1 MREYLVTLLLAAAL
15 CYVVT
20 PFVRSLAIKVGAVAQ
35 IRTRD
40 IHTTPTPRWGG
51 LAMWIAMAL
60 TFAMVNHLSLVG
72 KSFGRESLGI
82 FLAATL
88 LVAIGLVDDRFEL
101 DALTKL
107 AGQAL
112 AAGIL
117 LIFGIQV
124 LWLPINGVITLPPSI
139 GQLVTVMIVLV
150 TINAVNFIDGL
161 DGLAAGI
168 GAISGAAF
176 FAFAYLLAVI
186 YGFSRAGAP
195 SLITAVIIGVCI
207 GFLPHNVHPAK
218 IFMGDSGSMFLG
230 LLLAASA
237 ITLTGQIDPNAISAE
252 KLGPTLLPLMLPLA
266 VLAIPL
272 IDLFSAIFRRL
283 RAGQSPFSSDK
294 EHMHH
299 RILRAGNS
307 HLRTTLIMYLW
318 TATIAFPVV
327 VSAFAQLWVAAIVA
341 GAMLAFTLYYSKS
354 GVGVS
359 AKATKSRRTTS
370 NGSTRSH
377 IYRRHYRHW
386 NIWIC
391 QRTSRFKWSTPCSSC
406 CLDLFFGSYP
416 RLKDFT

>member
-20 PFVRSLAIKVGAVAQ
+20 PFVRTLALKFGAVAQ

-139 GQLVTVMIVLV
+139 GHLVTVMIVLV

-168 GAISGAAF
+168 VAISGAAF

-207 GFLPHNVHPAK
+207 GFLPHNAHPAK

-341 GAMLAFTLYYSKS
+341 GAMLAFTMYYSKS
-354 GVGVS
+354 GVTVS
-359 AKATKSRRTTS
+359 GKSTK
-370 NGSTRSH
+370 
-377 IYRRHYRHW
+377 
-386 NIWIC
+386 
-391 QRTSRFKWSTPCSSC
+391 
-406 CLDLFFGSYP
+406 
-416 RLKDFT
+416 

>member
-1 MREYLVTLLLAAAL
+1 MREYLVTLLIAASL

-20 PFVRSLAIKVGAVAQ
+20 PFIRTLALKFGAVAK
-35 IRTRD
+35 IRKRD

-88 LVAIGLVDDRFEL
+88 LVAMGLIDDRFEL

-117 LIFGIQV
+117 LLYGIQV

-139 GQLVTVMIVLV
+139 GQLVTVLIVLI

-161 DGLAAGI
+161 DGLAAGVV
-168 GAISGAAF
+168 AISGAAF

-186 YGFSRAGAP
+186 YGFNRAGAP
-195 SLITAVIIGVCI
+195 SLITAVIIGLCL
-207 GFLPHNVHPAK
+207 GFLPHNAHPAK

-252 KLGPTLLPLMLPLA
+252 KLGPTLLPLALPFA

-272 IDLFSAIFRRL
+272 IDLFSSIIRRL
-283 RAGQSPFSSDK
+283 RAGQSPFSADK
-294 EHMHH
+294 EHLHH
-299 RILRAGNS
+299 RIMRAGNS
-307 HLRTTLIMYLW
+307 QMRTAAILYLW

-327 VSAFAQLWVAAIVA
+327 VSAFAPLWASAIVA
-341 GAMLAFTLYYSKS
+341 GLMLSFTIFYSRN
-354 GVGVS
+354 GVAVYD
-359 AKATKSRRTTS
+359 KAIK
-370 NGSTRSH
+370 
-377 IYRRHYRHW
+377 
-386 NIWIC
+386 
-391 QRTSRFKWSTPCSSC
+391 
-406 CLDLFFGSYP
+406 
-416 RLKDFT
+416 

>member
-20 PFVRSLAIKVGAVAQ
+20 PFVRIWALKFGAVAH
-35 IRTRD
+35 IRSRD

-51 LAMWIAMAL
+51 LAMWISMAL
-60 TFAMVNHLSLVG
+60 TLAMVNHLSLVG

-82 FLAATL
+82 FSAATL
-88 LVAIGLVDDRFEL
+88 LLIIGLIDDRYEL

-112 AAGIL
+112 SAGIL
-117 LIFGIQV
+117 LLFGIQV
-124 LWLPINGVITLPPSI
+124 LWIPINGVITLPPSI
-139 GQLVTVMIVLV
+139 GQLATVIIVLV

-168 GAISGAAF
+168 VAISGAAF
-176 FAFAYLLAVI
+176 FAFAYLLAVV
-186 YGFSRAGAP
+186 YGFNRAGAP
-195 SLITAVIIGVCI
+195 SLITAVIIGVCV

-252 KLGPTLLPLMLPLA
+252 KLGPTLLPLALPFA

-272 IDLFSAIFRRL
+272 IDLFWAIFRRL

-294 EHMHH
+294 EHLHH

-307 HLRTTLIMYLW
+307 HLRTAVILYFW

-327 VSAFAQLWVAAIVA
+327 VSAFAPLWVAAIVA
-341 GAMLAFTLYYSKS
+341 GLMLGFTTYFSKR
-354 GVGVS
+354 G
-359 AKATKSRRTTS
+359 AKTLE
-370 NGSTRSH
+370 H
-377 IYRRHYRHW
+377 
-386 NIWIC
+386 
-391 QRTSRFKWSTPCSSC
+391 SS
-406 CLDLFFGSYP
+406 
-416 RLKDFT
+416 K

>member
-168 GAISGAAF
+168 VAISGAAF

-195 SLITAVIIGVCI
+195 SLITAVIIGICI

-299 RILRAGNS
+299 RILRAGNT

-318 TATIAFPVV
+318 TATIAFPGV

-359 AKATKSRRTTS
+359 AKATK
-370 NGSTRSH
+370 
-377 IYRRHYRHW
+377 
-386 NIWIC
+386 
-391 QRTSRFKWSTPCSSC
+391 
-406 CLDLFFGSYP
+406 
-416 RLKDFT
+416 

>member
-20 PFVRSLAIKVGAVAQ
+20 PFVHTLALKFGAVAQ

-168 GAISGAAF
+168 VAISGAAF

-207 GFLPHNVHPAK
+207 GFLPHNAHPAK

-354 GVGVS
+354 GVTHNV
-359 AKATKSRRTTS
+359 ATTK
-370 NGSTRSH
+370 
-377 IYRRHYRHW
+377 
-386 NIWIC
+386 
-391 QRTSRFKWSTPCSSC
+391 
-406 CLDLFFGSYP
+406 
-416 RLKDFT
+416 

>member
-15 CYVVT
+15 CYVIT
-20 PFVRSLAIKVGAVAQ
+20 PFVRTWALKFGAVAE
-35 IRTRD
+35 IRKRD

-51 LAMWIAMAL
+51 LAMWISMAL

-88 LVAIGLVDDRFEL
+88 LVAIGLIDDRFEL

-117 LIFGIQV
+117 LLFGIQV
-124 LWLPINGVITLPPSI
+124 LWVPINGVITLPPSI
-139 GQLVTVMIVLV
+139 GQLATVVIVLV

-168 GAISGAAF
+168 VAISGAAF
-176 FAFAYLLAVI
+176 FAFAYLLAVV
-186 YGFSRAGAP
+186 YGFNRAGAP
-195 SLITAVIIGVCI
+195 SLITAVIIGICI
-207 GFLPHNVHPAK
+207 GFLPHNAHPAK

-237 ITLTGQIDPNAISAE
+237 ITLTAQIDPNAISAE
-252 KLGPTLLPLMLPLA
+252 KLGPTLLPLALPFA

-272 IDLFSAIFRRL
+272 IDLFSAIIRRV

-294 EHMHH
+294 EHIHH
-299 RILRAGNS
+299 RILRAGNT
-307 HLRTTLIMYLW
+307 HLRTAVIMYLW

-327 VSAFAQLWVAAIVA
+327 VSAFAPLWAVAITA
-341 GAMLAFTLYYSKS
+341 GAMLAFTIFYSRN
-354 GVGVS
+354 GVRINVD
-359 AKATKSRRTTS
+359 S
-370 NGSTRSH
+370 N
-377 IYRRHYRHW
+377 
-386 NIWIC
+386 
-391 QRTSRFKWSTPCSSC
+391 K
-406 CLDLFFGSYP
+406 
-416 RLKDFT
+416 

>member
-168 GAISGAAF
+168 VAISGAAF

-359 AKATKSRRTTS
+359 AKATK
-370 NGSTRSH
+370 
-377 IYRRHYRHW
+377 
-386 NIWIC
+386 
-391 QRTSRFKWSTPCSSC
+391 
-406 CLDLFFGSYP
+406 
-416 RLKDFT
+416 

>member
-20 PFVRSLAIKVGAVAQ
+20 PLVRTWAIKFGAVAH

-40 IHTTPTPRWGG
+40 VHTTPTPRWGG

-60 TFAMVNHLSLVG
+60 TFAMVSQLSLVG
-72 KSFGRESLGI
+72 KSFGRETLGI

-88 LVAIGLVDDRFEL
+88 LVFIGLIDDRFEL

-117 LIFGIQV
+117 LLHGIQV

-139 GQLVTVMIVLV
+139 GQLVTVLIVLV

-168 GAISGAAF
+168 VAISGAAF

-186 YGFSRAGAP
+186 YGFNRAGAP

-207 GFLPHNVHPAK
+207 GFLPHNAHPAR

-252 KLGPTLLPLMLPLA
+252 NLGPTLLPLALPFA

-272 IDLFSAIFRRL
+272 FDLSSAIFRRL

-299 RILRAGNS
+299 RIMRAGNS

-327 VSAFAQLWVAAIVA
+327 VSAFAPLWVAAIVA
-341 GAMLAFTLYYSKS
+341 GGLLALTISFSQRN
-354 GVGVS
+354 
-359 AKATKSRRTTS
+359 SRRAQKKS
-370 NGSTRSH
+370 KASA
-377 IYRRHYRHW
+377 
-386 NIWIC
+386 
-391 QRTSRFKWSTPCSSC
+391 
-406 CLDLFFGSYP
+406 
-416 RLKDFT
+416 

>member
-20 PFVRSLAIKVGAVAQ
+20 PFVRIWALKFGAVAH
-35 IRTRD
+35 IRSRD

-51 LAMWIAMAL
+51 LAMWISMAL
-60 TFAMVNHLSLVG
+60 TLAMVNHLSLVG

-82 FLAATL
+82 FSAATL
-88 LVAIGLVDDRFEL
+88 LLIIGLIDDRYEL

-112 AAGIL
+112 SAGIL
-117 LIFGIQV
+117 LLFGIQV
-124 LWLPINGVITLPPSI
+124 LWIPINGVITLPPSV
-139 GQLVTVMIVLV
+139 GQLATVIIVLV

-168 GAISGAAF
+168 VAISGAAF
-176 FAFAYLLAVI
+176 FAFAYLLAVV
-186 YGFSRAGAP
+186 YGFNRAGAP
-195 SLITAVIIGVCI
+195 SLITAVIIGVCV

-252 KLGPTLLPLMLPLA
+252 KLGPTLLPLALPFA

-272 IDLFSAIFRRL
+272 IDLFWAIFRRL

-294 EHMHH
+294 EHLHH

-307 HLRTTLIMYLW
+307 HLRTAVILYFW

-327 VSAFAQLWVAAIVA
+327 VSAFAPLWVAAIVA
-341 GAMLAFTLYYSKS
+341 GLMLGFTTYFSKR
-354 GVGVS
+354 G
-359 AKATKSRRTTS
+359 AKTLE
-370 NGSTRSH
+370 H
-377 IYRRHYRHW
+377 
-386 NIWIC
+386 
-391 QRTSRFKWSTPCSSC
+391 SS
-406 CLDLFFGSYP
+406 
-416 RLKDFT
+416 K

>member
-20 PFVRSLAIKVGAVAQ
+20 PFVRSWAIKVGAVAQ
-35 IRTRD
+35 IRSRD
-40 IHTTPTPRWGG
+40 VHTTPTPRWGG

-72 KSFGRESLGI
+72 KSFGRDSLGI

-88 LVAIGLVDDRFEL
+88 LVAIGLIDDRFEL

-139 GQLVTVMIVLV
+139 GQLVTVLIVLV

-168 GAISGAAF
+168 VAISGAAF

-207 GFLPHNVHPAK
+207 GFLPHNAHPAK

-252 KLGPTLLPLMLPLA
+252 KLGPTLLPLMLPFA

-272 IDLFSAIFRRL
+272 IDLFSAIIRRL

-299 RILRAGNS
+299 RILRAGNT

-327 VSAFAQLWVAAIVA
+327 VSAFAPLWVAAIVA
-341 GAMLAFTLYYSKS
+341 GAALAFTLYFSKS
-354 GVGVS
+354 GVVVHDKQS
-359 AKATKSRRTTS
+359 E
-370 NGSTRSH
+370 
-377 IYRRHYRHW
+377 
-386 NIWIC
+386 
-391 QRTSRFKWSTPCSSC
+391 
-406 CLDLFFGSYP
+406 
-416 RLKDFT
+416 